1 MQLTRKHPFDKDQL
15 EIVFYQLIEALN
27 QLMVLSEGD
36 RNSPQFADALSDF
49 TECREELNRQ
59 LDAIEAK
66 LT

>member
-15 EIVFYQLIEALN
+15 EIVFYQLIEAIS
-27 QLMVLSEGD
+27 QLMAMSEDD
-36 RNSPQFADALSDF
+36 RNSPEFADALSDF

-59 LDAIEAK
+59 LDAIQAK

>member
-1 MQLTRKHPFDKDQL
+1 MQLTRRHPFDKDQL
-15 EIVFYQLIEALN
+15 EIVFYQLMEALN
-27 QLMVLSEGD
+27 QLMVMSDGD
-36 RNSPQFADALSDF
+36 RNSSKYADALSDF